1 MSNIFNADCFKY
13 FFDGDT
19 FNIALIVL
27 SIWLTISLAM
37 LPSYFYYI
45 KLIGE

>member
-1 MSNIFNADCFKY
+1 MGNIL
-13 FFDGDT
+13 DGDD
-19 FNIALIVL
+19 FNLFLSWIAIMSL
-27 SIWLTISLAM
+27 ISLAM

>member
-1 MSNIFNADCFKY
+1 MFGNLLDSEAFNLFLSWIAIMSL
-13 FFDGDT
+13 
-19 FNIALIVL
+19 IALG
-27 SIWLTISLAM
+27 M